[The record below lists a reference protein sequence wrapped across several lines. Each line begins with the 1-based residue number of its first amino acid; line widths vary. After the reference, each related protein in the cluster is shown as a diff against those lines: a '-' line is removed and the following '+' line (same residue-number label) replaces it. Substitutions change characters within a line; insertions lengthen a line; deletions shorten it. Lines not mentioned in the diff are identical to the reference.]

1 MHGSSLVCVCVCVR
15 RGKEGTVTV
24 SLIEQLNIY
33 VLFRSVKLRL
43 VVVLMLYFILA
54 ASDHVSETN
63 NDDMAEVGV

>member
-1 MHGSSLVCVCVCVR
+1 M
-15 RGKEGTVTV
+15 

-54 ASDHVSETN
+54 ASDHVSEIN
-63 NDDMAEVGV
+63 YDDMAEVGV

>member
-1 MHGSSLVCVCVCVR
+1 MHGSSLVCVCVR

-33 VLFRSVKLRL
+33 VLFCSVKLRL

-63 NDDMAEVGV
+63 YDDMAEVGV